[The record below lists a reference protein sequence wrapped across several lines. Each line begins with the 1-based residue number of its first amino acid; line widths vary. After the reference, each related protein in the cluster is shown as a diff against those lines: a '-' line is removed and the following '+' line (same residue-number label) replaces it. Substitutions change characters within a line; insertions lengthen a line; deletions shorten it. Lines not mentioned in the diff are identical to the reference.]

1 MSEPVSSQTPAS
13 SPAPAPRRRTLVIVA
28 VALAAGLTGAVAT
41 AAVGATAMS
50 HYGFGPGW
58 HGGWRG
64 GFGRAPLSPAEVE
77 QRADRAVR
85 HLAVEIDA
93 SADQQEKLRTIVR
106 GAVKDLLPLREQM
119 RADRQRAI
127 DLLTGPSVD
136 RGAIERFRAERLAI
150 ADTASKRIAQGLADM
165 AEALTPEQRRQIGE
179 RANFLRRFGPGGNP

>member
-1 MSEPVSSQTPAS
+1 MSEPVSSPTPAS
-13 SPAPAPRRRTLVIVA
+13 APPPRRRTLTLVA

-41 AAVGATAMS
+41 AAVGATTMS
-50 HYGFGPGW
+50 AYGFGPGW

-93 SADQQEKLRTIVR
+93 SADQQEKLRAIVR

-136 RGAIERFRAERLAI
+136 RGAIERFRAERLTI
-150 ADTASKRIAQGLADM
+150 ADTASKRVAQALADAADTM
-165 AEALTPEQRRQIGE
+165 TPEQRRQIGE
-179 RANFLRRFGPGGNP
+179 RLNFLRHFGPGGNP